1 MSSAENTPLAVNA
14 AANDAQPLEPG
25 TAAGR
30 TSESSSMSGAPV
42 GTDIHLTLLMVSSA
56 RVSLTFKPEDTVLSV
71 KETLLRS
78 WPKDFDAK
86 PAGPSNLRIVYLGHF
101 LEDGDT
107 LAASLW
113 AAVVPPTYCQA

>member
-1 MSSAENTPLAVNA
+1 M
-14 AANDAQPLEPG
+14 AANANADAAQLPDPAN
-25 TAAGR
+25 AAGR
-30 TSESSSMSGAPV
+30 ASENSSVSDAPV

-56 RVSLTFKPEDTVLSV
+56 RASLTFKPEDTVLSV

-86 PAGPSNLRIVYLGHF
+86 PAGPGNLRIVYLGHF

-107 LAASLW
+107 LAACLC
-113 AAVVPPTYCQA
+113 AAQTAYSERAEQ

>member
-1 MSSAENTPLAVNA
+1 
-14 AANDAQPLEPG
+14 
-25 TAAGR
+25 
-30 TSESSSMSGAPV
+30 MSGAPV

-86 PAGPSNLRIVYLGHF
+86 PAGPGNLRIVYLGHF

-107 LAASLW
+107 LAESKLQPGNTTVHLTIKAS
-113 AAVVPPTYCQA
+113 AAPEKTAKKDIDKAPKCTCTIL